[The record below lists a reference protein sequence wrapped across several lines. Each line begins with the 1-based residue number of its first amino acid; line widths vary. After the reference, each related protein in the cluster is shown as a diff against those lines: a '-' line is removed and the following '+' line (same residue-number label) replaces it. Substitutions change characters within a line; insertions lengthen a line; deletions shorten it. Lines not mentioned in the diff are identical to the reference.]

1 MNETKKNIVFV
12 CVIVMLVMLVF
23 SLGFVISNNRNR
35 LAASE
40 TIVQNVIREL
50 QFYQTR
56 IDFIIEKSRKKS
68 EIIEDLRIRSRKFD
82 ERERSII
89 TEFERS
95 IDVLR
100 NTNSEFGEFG
110 KISEEGIRCIEK
122 GFTGIGNG
130 IGILEKS
137 IKKIKSQVMD

>member
-1 MNETKKNIVFV
+1 MNERIKNIVFI
-12 CVIVMLVMLVF
+12 CIIGMLVMLVF

-56 IDFIIEKSRKKS
+56 INFIIEKSRKKS
-68 EIIEDLRIRSRKFD
+68 EIIEDLRIRSREFD

-100 NTNSEFGEFG
+100 NTNSEFGELG
-110 KISEEGIRCIEK
+110 KRSEEGIRCIEK

-130 IGILEKS
+130 IEILEKS

>member
-1 MNETKKNIVFV
+1 MNETKKNIIFV

-56 IDFIIEKSRKKS
+56 INFIIEKSRKKS
-68 EIIEDLRIRSRKFD
+68 EIIEDLRIRSREFD

-100 NTNSEFGEFG
+100 NTNSEFGELG
-110 KISEEGIRCIEK
+110 KRSEEGIRCIEK

-130 IGILEKS
+130 IEILEKS
-137 IKKIKSQVMD
+137 IKKIKAQVMD